1 MKTRLLL
8 LSLLFCA
15 SSLISCEFF
24 LGPSI
29 PSGSISGYVMDAET
43 LEMLADVDVTLT
55 GGANSRTTTTD
66 DTGYFQFTEVSTDS
80 IYAVAFSR
88 KEDYFDTAWNNILV
102 EKDKDTALYDPVGLN
117 PGLLLV
123 PKRLHAEGE
132 LKVSGTVKYAGT
144 GEGIPMPQIVLRPGI
159 DTWSSDGANYSNYYS
174 DLTGEY
180 SIQVE
185 SSKWENG
192 IHPGYFTLD
201 VIADGYAPE
210 YYVVLLLPGVPVTI
224 DAELLTYEEV
234 LL

>member
-88 KEDYFDTAWNNILV
+88 EGYFGTAWNNILV
-102 EKDKDTALYDPVGLN
+102 EKDKDTALYDPVGFN
-117 PGLLLV
+117 QGLLLV
-123 PKRLHAEGE
+123 PKGLQADGDLE
-132 LKVSGTVKYAGT
+132 VSGTVKWALKGDT
-144 GEGIPMPQIVLRPGI
+144 IPNAQIVLRPGI
-159 DTWSSDGANYSNYYS
+159 DTWSSDGDGYRETESGLA
-174 DLTGEY
+174 GEY
-180 SIQVE
+180 SFTLQGPF
-185 SSKWENG
+185 WENDM
-192 IHPGYFTLD
+192 HPGYFTLD